1 MNITITKGTLKNL
14 NDCEESL
21 LNSELGQRYFPNVE
35 SASKAVVE
43 GLTQETLYIA
53 SNHDSCV
60 GFIYYIPAGA
70 FHNFPYIHLVS
81 VKKEYRGKGI
91 GTKMITFL
99 EEMVFEEADK
109 LFLVVAD
116 FNPAA
121 KRFYEK
127 IGYQQVGEIPDL
139 YRVGITEY
147 LMMKKK

>member
-1 MNITITKGTLKNL
+1 MNITITKGSLKNL
-14 NDCEESL
+14 SDCEEAL
-21 LNSELGQRYFPNVE
+21 LNSDLGQRYFPSIE
-35 SASKAVVE
+35 SASKAVRE

-53 SNHDSCV
+53 SHHDDCV

-70 FHNFPYIHLVS
+70 FHSFPYIHLIS
-81 VKKEYRGKGI
+81 IKKGYRGKGI
-91 GTKMITFL
+91 GTKMMTFL
-99 EEMVFEEADK
+99 EKLVFEEFDK

-116 FNPAA
+116 FNLAA

-127 IGYQQVGEIPDL
+127 MGYQQVGEIPDL